1 MAMRVSHVSFT
12 SVRISSA
19 LGMLSEALE
28 QGKARQDQSR
38 LRGMCGYVTQRCCH
52 RLTPHPEALAGQFA
66 KKLRLHVKILS
77 APRAAGISGMVPFP
91 RNAQLQCSSWLSLE
105 SFCCLI
111 AQLLRGAQRAP
122 NPAKVT
128 ASRGIQGLRHDE
140 IPGSGLPGLHQGE
153 LSWKGWMGCATSPH

>member
-1 MAMRVSHVSFT
+1 
-12 SVRISSA
+12 
-19 LGMLSEALE
+19 
-28 QGKARQDQSR
+28 
-38 LRGMCGYVTQRCCH
+38 MCGYVTQRCCH

-128 ASRGIQGLRHDE
+128 ARQGIQGLRHDE